1 MDKVN
6 EKAKFGSRLASTLID
21 ILFFC
26 IIGITSSLICIKKEL
41 VQDINTEIYLVK
53 NDYFY
58 FLWLFILILSLSI
71 LYILI
76 PLICDGKTIG
86 MMFLKLKLNYN
97 NQKKY
102 YVILKRTELGAF
114 LWIFVIIIFMCFVWP
129 TTINKMIITN
139 YIQDHL
145 KNFNHLSPN
154 ELENLQ
160 NKYQWT
166 LLEICFYSIPS
177 VLSPIVILIQLFSL
191 MSILFRQKRL
201 SLIDKITNSEI
212 VYSNKY
218 INIVKEEKIEI
229 EPEKNIVYP
238 IIWKE

>member
-97 NQKKY
+97 NHKK
-102 YVILKRTELGAF
+102 A
-114 LWIFVIIIFMCFVWP
+114 P
-129 TTINKMIITN
+129 
-139 YIQDHL
+139 
-145 KNFNHLSPN
+145 S
-154 ELENLQ
+154 
-160 NKYQWT
+160 
-166 LLEICFYSIPS
+166 S
-177 VLSPIVILIQLFSL
+177 VLF
-191 MSILFRQKRL
+191 
-201 SLIDKITNSEI
+201 KIT
-212 VYSNKY
+212 
-218 INIVKEEKIEI
+218 
-229 EPEKNIVYP
+229 
-238 IIWKE
+238 